1 MFLFPSIRREL
12 RTRIRYDNQ
21 VLLKTIRESVEL
33 LQQARSASATPA
45 LGFSL
50 HLVMIT
56 RPHPMD
62 IREDMEEVNK
72 QLQTFS
78 LTPSAVKPSPA
89 SEPLSPATPNQL
101 AQKKVME
108 VSAGDADEV

>member
-1 MFLFPSIRREL
+1 
-12 RTRIRYDNQ
+12 
-21 VLLKTIRESVEL
+21 
-33 LQQARSASATPA
+33 
-45 LGFSL
+45 
-50 HLVMIT
+50 MIT